1 MVARGF
7 LKSLAIKKLLIH
19 RSYIAQK
26 LTIDASLSV
35 SSLSSMTLEVL
46 RAELFSN
53 SLEEKLVSNLETW
66 KEVSN
71 LEEKD
76 PPAAGVVFQSLLSSS
91 SPPLQS
97 NSGVSHLC

>member
-76 PPAAGVVFQSLLSSS
+76 PGVVFQSLLSSS